1 MSHYEKYIN
10 LFVKKLESIF
20 ELMKETLEEGK
31 KKEALV
37 NATKKAKILYSTN
50 MFLPVNVVG
59 PMIYKFRTKIKKNDR
74 TYVSDMDDYVN
85 EKLSKENF
93 ELYGWI
99 VEYLKDAYK
108 NSNKKTQDEIHNSV
122 KYLNWYYINYKSPKE
137 LVTIT
142 SK

>member
-37 NATKKAKILYSTN
+37 SATKKAKNLYSTN

-59 PMIYKFRTKIKKNDR
+59 PMIYKFRAKIKKNDR
-74 TYVSDMDDYVN
+74 TYVSDMDEYVK
-85 EKLSKENF
+85 EKLSKEDF
-93 ELYGWI
+93 ESYGWI

-108 NSNKKTQDEIHNSV
+108 NSNAKTQDEIHNCV

-137 LVTIT
+137 LVTTT

>member
-20 ELMKETLEEGK
+20 DLIKTTLEEGK
-31 KKEALV
+31 KKDALV

-50 MFLPVNVVG
+50 MYLPVNVIG

-74 TYVSDMDDYVN
+74 TYVSDMDNYVN
-85 EKLSKENF
+85 ENLSDEDFKT
-93 ELYGWI
+93 YGWI
-99 VEYLKDAYK
+99 VKYLKEAYK
-108 NSNKKTQDEIHNSV
+108 KSNTTIQNEIHNSV

-137 LVTIT
+137 LKTNT